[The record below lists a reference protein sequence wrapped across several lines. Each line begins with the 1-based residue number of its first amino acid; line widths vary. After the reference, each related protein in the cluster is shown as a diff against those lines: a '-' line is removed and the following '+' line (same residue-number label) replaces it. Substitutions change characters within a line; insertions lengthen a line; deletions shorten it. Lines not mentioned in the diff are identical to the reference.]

1 MTVITALQRL
11 RQEDKVL
18 PELHGE
24 TLSQKNKTN
33 KQKKKHCI
41 EILPHPSQNGCL
53 QENKQQMM
61 VRLQGERDSYTLL
74 MGM

>member
-33 KQKKKHCI
+33 KQKKNTALRFYLTLVKMAVFKKT
-41 EILPHPSQNGCL
+41 N
-53 QENKQQMM
+53 NK
-61 VRLQGERDSYTLL
+61 
-74 MGM
+74 

>member
-33 KQKKKHCI
+33 KNVTRKSPQF
-41 EILPHPSQNGCL
+41 ES
-53 QENKQQMM
+53 
-61 VRLQGERDSYTLL
+61 
-74 MGM
+74 